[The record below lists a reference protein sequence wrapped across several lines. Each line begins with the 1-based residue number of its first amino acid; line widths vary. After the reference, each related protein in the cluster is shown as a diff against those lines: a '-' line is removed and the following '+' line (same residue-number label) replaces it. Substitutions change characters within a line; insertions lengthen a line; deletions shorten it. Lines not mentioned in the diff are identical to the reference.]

1 MKKMIMIRKKI
12 MIIINDFKF
21 IFKFIFKNITNIIN
35 QNQII
40 NKEFIKKKYLYKKI
54 IINSFNIY
62 FLNYLIYS

>member
-1 MKKMIMIRKKI
+1 MILNLFLSLFLM
-12 MIIINDFKF
+12 
-21 IFKFIFKNITNIIN
+21 NITNIIN